1 MKHTAHSI
9 EANNPVLGA
18 LTLYTMQAVILNQN
32 CNNIFSLIVTMH
44 QMILK
49 HPQNGSLK
57 GAAQETYED
66 NMWAAVNVKVKEQYL
81 PNVTVPVFVQ
91 HIASFYCL

>member
-1 MKHTAHSI
+1 
-9 EANNPVLGA
+9 
-18 LTLYTMQAVILNQN
+18 
-32 CNNIFSLIVTMH
+32 MH